1 MRIDQHA
8 EGGVF
13 RQPGENLFLEAER
26 GLKVYLVYVLV
37 LSLFR
42 IVFIAGMT
50 DYMLP
55 ETGTGDVLTALWRGF
70 RLSMQT
76 AGGFTLAVFALPALL
91 AFVSKT
97 AAKYVLRFLHGVGL
111 LILSVGFVG
120 RFPYYQQFHS
130 VYNQL
135 LFNTGNDDMW
145 ALFLSLVA
153 EFNLPLRFAG
163 ACLLA
168 FVLWK
173 VTCAFIE
180 WELPLPSLGGSAL
193 WISRGITVLVI
204 YLLVQLSIFGGSLGW
219 ETAVDWENAG
229 ITKDPLLNEAV
240 LDDAQAVYRGY
251 TMNHRLLACNGLDFT
266 TDEVKRLAAKLA
278 NRPADTDDLDVYL
291 TRTAQGSK
299 LETPPKHIFVIIGE
313 SFANWPILSKYE
325 SLHIADGMRE
335 IINGANSA
343 YCSSFLPNGGA
354 TVSAVTGI
362 TTGLAD
368 ANLYLTT
375 MPEAFAG
382 PYSTAPAPQF
392 KELGYTTEF
401 WYAGPASWERIGAF
415 VKAQGYDRFYSE
427 GDFGD
432 VSRSVWGVD
441 DEHLYAEILKR
452 IKPDEQGLHVILNVS
467 NHSPYGIDLEKKG
480 FDKESVRKAL
490 PKKSQDDEELL
501 RELGHYWYAD
511 RELAKFIKEAKKKY
525 PDSLFIII
533 GDHADRY
540 NIQKTPSTY
549 ERFTVPFIITGKG
562 VRQYMLPEQAAG
574 SQIDVMPTIIELI
587 APKGFTYHAL
597 GQSLTKNTKGVN
609 YMLWVTADAIGKA
622 DTVPLVPESFD
633 GRSTPPSINEEAMQD
648 YINAIR
654 SISWYRAKY
663 GPILDES
670 KLVGRE

>member
-1 MRIDQHA
+1 MRIEQHA

-13 RQPGENLFLEAER
+13 RQPGEKLFLEIER
-26 GLKVYLVYVLV
+26 GLKVYFVYALV

-42 IVFIAGMT
+42 ILFIAGMT
-50 DYMLP
+50 EYMLP
-55 ETGTGDVLTALWRGF
+55 ETGTGDVFTALWRGF

-76 AGGFTLAVFALPALL
+76 AGGFALAVFAPAAVMAL
-91 AFVSKT
+91 VSDT
-97 AAKYVLRFLHGVGL
+97 ASKYVLRILHGIGL
-111 LILSVGFVG
+111 LILSVGFIG
-120 RFPYYQQFHS
+120 RFPYYRQFHS
-130 VYNQL
+130 GYNQL
-135 LFNTGNDDMW
+135 LFNTANDDVW
-145 ALFLSLVA
+145 ALFLSLVY
-153 EFNLPLRFAG
+153 EYNLPLRFAA

-168 FVLWK
+168 YVLWRLSN
-173 VTCAFIE
+173 AFIE
-180 WELPLPSLGGSAL
+180 WEMPLQSLSGTAL
-193 WISRGITVLVI
+193 WVCRGVTVVGI
-204 YLLVQLSIFGGSLGW
+204 GFLVQLSVFGGSLGW
-219 ETAVDWENAG
+219 QTAVDWENAG
-229 ITKDPLLNEAV
+229 VTRDLLLNEAV

-266 TDEVKRLAAKLA
+266 TDEVRRLAAKLA

-291 TRTAQGSK
+291 TRTAKGGK
-299 LETPPKHIFVIIGE
+299 IEKPKHIFVIIGE
-313 SFANWPILSKYE
+313 SFANWPLLSKYKE
-325 SLHIADGMRE
+325 LHIADGTRE
-335 IINGANSA
+335 IINGPDSA

-354 TVSAVTGI
+354 TISAVTGI
-362 TTGLAD
+362 TTGFAD

-375 MPEAFAG
+375 MPEAFAE

-432 VSRSVWGVD
+432 VPRSVWGVD
-441 DEHLYAEILKR
+441 DEYLYAKILNTVKA
-452 IKPDEQGLHVILNVS
+452 DEAGLHVILNVS
-467 NHSPYGIDLEKKG
+467 NHSPYGIDVEGKG
-480 FDKESVRKAL
+480 FDKEKTRQAL
-490 PKKSQDDEELL
+490 PQNAREDEELL

-511 RELAKFIKEAKKKY
+511 RELSKFIKEAKKKF
-525 PDSLFIII
+525 PDSLFVII

-540 NIQKTPSTY
+540 NIQKTPPTY
-549 ERFTVPFIITGKG
+549 ERFTVPFIMTGKG

-587 APKGFTYHAL
+587 APEGFTYHAL
-597 GQSLTKNTKGVN
+597 GQSMMKNKYGVN
-609 YMLWVTADAIGKA
+609 YMLWVTENAIGKA

-633 GRSTPPSINEEAMQD
+633 GRSTPASINEEALQD

-663 GPILDES
+663 GPILDET
-670 KLVGRE
+670 KLIGRE